1 MFGIYTDDPDAFV
14 RVYGYTKGC
23 EACDKLKALLD
34 RHNITY
40 TFIPVGRKDTG
51 CVHRN
56 WVVSQGYDT
65 VPQVWMDSTY
75 LGSYGTLKNHLE
87 PKEDTNAA

>member
-1 MFGIYTDDPDAFV
+1 MYGIFTDDPDAFV
-14 RVYGYTKGC
+14 RVYGYSEGC
-23 EACDKLKALLD
+23 EACDKLKVLL
-34 RHNITY
+34 RNHNITH
-40 TFIPVGRKDTG
+40 TFIPVGKKDSG

-75 LGSYGTLKNHLE
+75 IGNYGTLKNHLE
-87 PKEDTNAA
+87 PPED

>member
-1 MFGIYTDDPDAFV
+1 MLGIYTDDPDAFV
-14 RVYGYTKGC
+14 RVYGYTEGC
-23 EACDKLKALLD
+23 EACDKLKELLD
-34 RHNITY
+34 RNNITY

-56 WVVSQGYDT
+56 WVVAQGYDT
-65 VPQVWMDSTY
+65 VPQVWMDGTY

-87 PKEDTNAA
+87 PKED